1 MFIRTSV
8 FLFITLRHPHQR
20 VREGDRVGDRKRD
33 RDGDTEGDTE
43 ETQKET
49 KTKTQAEK
57 QAETQTETQTDTRRE
72 MQRETER
79 ETDSKDTVRFVDD
92 PQQMSRCV
100 STMLCKFLSVF
111 FLSGCISFLV
121 GRMISKPSSIMF
133 SLCRLLSFLEVS
145 QIRDVKQYLA
155 RFLLCPLLRCSAKSF
170 SAAASPYCSLSLP
183 SLPHVLSLSMSLYFC
198 LSLYVSLC
206 RFFSR
211 FLCLSLSVFVYVCV
225 SLCLYR
231 SILWLCLC
239 LCMSVYMSL
248 SVVLFIENS
257 SARQQKRPWKRMGF
271 KDHRKPRIRVSRE
284 E

>member
-8 FLFITLRHPHQR
+8 FLSITLRHPHQR

-49 KTKTQAEK
+49 KTKTQTETQAET

-133 SLCRLLSFLEVS
+133 SLCRLLSFL
-145 QIRDVKQYLA
+145 
-155 RFLLCPLLRCSAKSF
+155 
-170 SAAASPYCSLSLP
+170 
-183 SLPHVLSLSMSLYFC
+183 
-198 LSLYVSLC
+198 
-206 RFFSR
+206 
-211 FLCLSLSVFVYVCV
+211 
-225 SLCLYR
+225 
-231 SILWLCLC
+231 
-239 LCMSVYMSL
+239 
-248 SVVLFIENS
+248 
-257 SARQQKRPWKRMGF
+257 
-271 KDHRKPRIRVSRE
+271 
-284 E
+284 